1 LFNIKHNFH
10 RRYKSR
16 KDGQSEDHHKCIRLA
31 MDIFLVIYYVL
42 GFASFSVNFVGMLA
56 PQVLGSCVK
65 SAMAYEIIHATGKHN
80 NTLY

>member
-1 LFNIKHNFH
+1 
-10 RRYKSR
+10 
-16 KDGQSEDHHKCIRLA
+16 